1 MEQWIPFRD
10 GEYRVERAFLVGQND
25 VAAPVEQAVMEVY
38 TGSGGIRQI
47 KGNGM
52 VKNVLVVELLEDSD
66 SLDLILDLGNDFRYR
81 MIGPNLIAGKVF
93 DPEVKSLLQFAPTS
107 PWIEIQPEAF
117 EAMTARVV
125 MLA

>member
-25 VAAPVEQAVMEVY
+25 VAAPVEQAVVEVY
-38 TGSGGIRQI
+38 TGHDGMRQL

-52 VKNVLVVELLEDSD
+52 VKNVLVVELLEESD
-66 SLDLILDLGNDFRYR
+66 ELDLILDLGNDYRYR
-81 MIGPNLIAGKVF
+81 MIGPSLIAGKVF

-107 PWIEIQPEAF
+107 PWIEISPEAF
-117 EAMTARVV
+117 NTLTARVT